1 MLRFAFEKMDEP
13 PVRVDASHGYVLGAN
28 DLSVAGA
35 LSLRPG
41 KLDCESELDSA
52 LAVNV
57 ECEIRP
63 MGRLALSTCLLQ
75 QRRERYSL
83 LQELLNLPC
92 LSIYEEIKNG

>member
-1 MLRFAFEKMDEP
+1 MLRFAFEKMNEP

-57 ECEIRP
+57 ECEMRS
-63 MGRLALSTCLLQ
+63 MGRLALFD
-75 QRRERYSL
+75 RNSL
-83 LQELLNLPC
+83 LRRRRRAPDK
-92 LSIYEEIKNG
+92 STGSGGSVR